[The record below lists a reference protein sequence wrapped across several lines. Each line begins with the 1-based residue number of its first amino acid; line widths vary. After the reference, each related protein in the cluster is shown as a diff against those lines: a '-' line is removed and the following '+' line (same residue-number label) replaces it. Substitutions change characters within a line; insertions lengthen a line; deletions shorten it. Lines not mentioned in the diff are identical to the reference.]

1 MKKLG
6 SILAVVAVVAVVVM
20 WCAGKYNGLVQAE
33 ESVSAQ
39 WGMVENAYQRRLDLI
54 PNLVQTVKGYAQHEE
69 KTLTEV
75 IEARA
80 KATSVTV
87 DPTNITPEAL
97 EAYQSAQNGLSSAL
111 GRLLVVNE
119 SYPELK
125 ADQMFI
131 ELQAQLEGTEN
142 RIKLERDNYNKVA
155 QGYNTQ
161 MRQFPT
167 NIVAKLL
174 GFSQKAYFKA
184 DEAAAK
190 APEVSF

>member
-6 SILAVVAVVAVVVM
+6 SILAVVAVVAVLVM

-167 NIVAKLL
+167 NIVAKVF

-190 APEVSF
+190 APEVAF

>member
-80 KATSVTV
+80 KATSVSV
-87 DPTNITPEAL
+87 DPANITPEAL
-97 EAYQSAQNGLSSAL
+97 EAYQNAQNGLSSAL

-167 NIVAKLL
+167 NIVAKVF

-190 APEVSF
+190 APEVAF

>member
-6 SILAVVAVVAVVVM
+6 SILAVVAVVAVFVM

-80 KATSVTV
+80 KATSVSV
-87 DPTNITPEAL
+87 DPANITPEAL
-97 EAYQSAQNGLSSAL
+97 EAYQNAQNGLSSAL

-167 NIVAKLL
+167 NIVAKVF

-190 APEVSF
+190 APEVAF

>member
-1 MKKLG
+1 M
-6 SILAVVAVVAVVVM
+6 AVVAVVAVVVM

-80 KATSVTV
+80 KATSVSV
-87 DPTNITPEAL
+87 DPANITPEAL
-97 EAYQSAQNGLSSAL
+97 EAYQNAQNGLSSAL

-167 NIVAKLL
+167 NIVAKVF

-190 APEVSF
+190 APEVAF

>member
-80 KATSVTV
+80 KATSVSV
-87 DPTNITPEAL
+87 DPANITPEAL

-167 NIVAKLL
+167 NIVAKVF

-190 APEVSF
+190 APEVAF

>member
-6 SILAVVAVVAVVVM
+6 SVLAVVAVVAVVVM

-80 KATSVTV
+80 KATSVSV
-87 DPTNITPEAL
+87 DPANITPEAL
-97 EAYQSAQNGLSSAL
+97 EAYQNAQNGLSSAL

-167 NIVAKLL
+167 NIVAKVF

-190 APEVSF
+190 APEVAF

>member
-97 EAYQSAQNGLSSAL
+97 AEYQSAQNGLSSAL

-142 RIKLERDNYNKVA
+142 RIKLERDNYNKLA
-155 QGYNTQ
+155 QEYNTQ